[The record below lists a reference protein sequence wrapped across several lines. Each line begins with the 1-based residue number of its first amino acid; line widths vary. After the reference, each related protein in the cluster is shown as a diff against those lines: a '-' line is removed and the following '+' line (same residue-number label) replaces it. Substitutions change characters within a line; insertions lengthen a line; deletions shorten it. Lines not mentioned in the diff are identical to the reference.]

1 MGDFVLDNE
10 RLSMGWRQKKSFCHL
25 KQIKGLLNSDLNYA
39 SKQPAELRKKTNTK
53 EKVWVAPKIKIV
65 SINKET
71 KGTGG
76 GNMDADWQG
85 NS

>member
-1 MGDFVLDNE
+1 MKE
-10 RLSMGWRQKKSFCHL
+10 AITKK
-25 KQIKGLLNSDLNYA
+25 
-39 SKQPAELRKKTNTK
+39 E
-53 EKVWVAPKIKIV
+53 VWVTPKIKIV

>member
-1 MGDFVLDNE
+1 M
-10 RLSMGWRQKKSFCHL
+10 
-25 KQIKGLLNSDLNYA
+25 
-39 SKQPAELRKKTNTK
+39 KKTNTK

-76 GNMDADWQG
+76 GNMDADWQA